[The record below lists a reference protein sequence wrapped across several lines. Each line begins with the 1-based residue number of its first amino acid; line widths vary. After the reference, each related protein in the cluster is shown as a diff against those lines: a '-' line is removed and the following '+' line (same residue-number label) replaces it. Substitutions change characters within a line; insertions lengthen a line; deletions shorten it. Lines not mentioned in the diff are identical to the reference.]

1 MSPRK
6 GRDISRTPA
15 RAFLLSVVPH
25 DMKEF
30 AMEGKQDTRHV
41 GKVRSAGE
49 RTISQPAD
57 TSAKT
62 SPVHKVDVTT
72 PSRHASRTMTGKR

>member
-1 MSPRK
+1 
-6 GRDISRTPA
+6 
-15 RAFLLSVVPH
+15 
-25 DMKEF
+25 
-30 AMEGKQDTRHV
+30 MEGKQDTRHMA
-41 GKVRSAGE
+41 KVRSAGE

-62 SPVHKVDVTT
+62 SPAQKAEIVT

>member
-1 MSPRK
+1 
-6 GRDISRTPA
+6 
-15 RAFLLSVVPH
+15 
-25 DMKEF
+25 
-30 AMEGKQDTRHV
+30 MEGKQDTRHV

-62 SPVHKVDVTT
+62 SPVHKVEVIT
-72 PSRHASRTMTGKR
+72 PSRHAARTMTGKR